1 MIISNIGGK
10 LMSRTNRKEYED
22 WKGFGERTKRSRESW
37 GLTREK
43 FAEMIDRTENYT
55 LSLEKGDKSCSIHTL
70 HQICCALKA
79 SSDYILYGENRY
91 TDKEFTDREILL
103 EIINRCD
110 SKELKVIKEVIVAMY
125 PNFKEIV
132 K

>member
-22 WKGFGERTKRSRESW
+22 WKGFGERTKRSRESL

-55 LSLEKGDKSCSIHTL
+55 LSLEKGDKVIITGGYPFKKVKHT
-70 HQICCALKA
+70 QQC
-79 SSDYILYGENRY
+79 
-91 TDKEFTDREILL
+91 LL
-103 EIINRCD
+103 LTKNKNIYKKWKN
-110 SKELKVIKEVIVAMY
+110 S
-125 PNFKEIV
+125 
-132 K
+132 

>member
-22 WKGFGERTKRSRESW
+22 WKGFGERTKRSRESL

-55 LSLEKGDKSCSIHTL
+55 LSLEKGDKVIITGGYPFKKVKHIQQC
-70 HQICCALKA
+70 
-79 SSDYILYGENRY
+79 
-91 TDKEFTDREILL
+91 LL
-103 EIINRCD
+103 LTKNKNIYKKWKN
-110 SKELKVIKEVIVAMY
+110 S
-125 PNFKEIV
+125 
-132 K
+132 